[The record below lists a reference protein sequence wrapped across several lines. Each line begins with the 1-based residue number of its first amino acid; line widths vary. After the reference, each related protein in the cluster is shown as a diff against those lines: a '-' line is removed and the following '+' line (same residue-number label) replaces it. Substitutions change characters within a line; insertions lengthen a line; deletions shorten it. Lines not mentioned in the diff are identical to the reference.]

1 MPRLTKADI
10 SGPSNFQHVSGTD
23 RSGHTF
29 GLETYND
36 QEPKTETKENEK
48 PSSPNKTPVS
58 RKKVIKLFQNKKGQK
73 IFQVHCFQCLFLSC
87 QLLKKTQK
95 TVHLEFFLALLIL

>member
-58 RKKVIKLFQNKKGQK
+58 RKKLIKLFQNKKGQK
-73 IFQVHCFQCLFLSC
+73 FSRCTVFSVFFSAASC
-87 QLLKKTQK
+87 
-95 TVHLEFFLALLIL
+95 

>member
-48 PSSPNKTPVS
+48 PSSPNKTTVS
-58 RKKVIKLFQNKKGQK
+58 RKKKPFQNKKGK
-73 IFQVHCFQCLFLSC
+73 NFFQLHCFR
-87 QLLKKTQK
+87 
-95 TVHLEFFLALLIL
+95 

>member
-36 QEPKTETKENEK
+36 QEPKTETKENET
-48 PSSPNKTPVS
+48 PSSPNKKTVS
-58 RKKVIKLFQNKKGQK
+58 RKNNLDTKR
-73 IFQVHCFQCLFLSC
+73 SSSY
-87 QLLKKTQK
+87 
-95 TVHLEFFLALLIL
+95 HLCVEYFS

>member
-58 RKKVIKLFQNKKGQK
+58 RKKYDKYYN
-73 IFQVHCFQCLFLSC
+73 
-87 QLLKKTQK
+87 LKSKTNR
-95 TVHLEFFLALLIL
+95 L

>member
-23 RSGHTF
+23 RSGQTF

-48 PSSPNKTPVS
+48 PSSPNKKTVS
-58 RKKVIKLFQNKKGQK
+58 RKINLDTRNEYHVKSLW
-73 IFQVHCFQCLFLSC
+73 
-87 QLLKKTQK
+87 
-95 TVHLEFFLALLIL
+95 LIA

>member
-58 RKKVIKLFQNKKGQK
+58 RKKLIKLFQNKKGQK
-73 IFQVHCFQCLFLSC
+73 NFQVPAV
-87 QLLKKTQK
+87 KKDPENGAPGNFFGPSHFV
-95 TVHLEFFLALLIL
+95 TVLVQP